1 MDLSYICPHCG
12 AKTAF
17 AIFPVV
23 DALDSQICIDLI
35 PDPTT
40 GVRVTKFRVAGFPS
54 TPGGGPL
61 VKYHPRCFVTS
72 CLSCGEF
79 SYWEDGKLAFPIR
92 TGTLPSPDMPD
103 NAAEVFREAQAIISL
118 SPRAACALL
127 RVCLEM
133 IADWYGENQN
143 VEGFDKSE
151 KLYKKIHKIGISP
164 AFQQI
169 AKACRIAGN
178 EHAHSGEIDLSGED
192 SYEIAEA
199 MSRMINSLVNTW
211 ITPMRE
217 SEEVLRKLGKS

>member
-1 MDLSYICPHCG
+1 MERSYICPHCG
-12 AKTAF
+12 TKTAF
-17 AIFPVV
+17 IIYPVATAV
-23 DALDSQICIDLI
+23 DSVIGIDNSTEADGK
-35 PDPTT
+35 PKS
-40 GVRVTKFRVAGFPS
+40 RFRVLGHVAN
-54 TPGGGPL
+54 PGGGAYI
-61 VKYHPRCFVTS
+61 KYHPFRFVTS
-72 CLSCGEF
+72 CLSCGKF

-92 TGTLPSPDMPD
+92 TGILPSPDMPD
-103 NAAEVFREAQAIISL
+103 NAAEVFREAQTIISL

-151 KLYKKIHKIGISP
+151 MLYKKIHKIGISP

-169 AKACRIAGN
+169 AKACRIAGD

-217 SEEVLRKLGKS
+217 SKEVLHKLGKS

>member
-61 VKYHPRCFVTS
+61 VKYHPRRFVTS

-151 KLYKKIHKIGISP
+151 KLYKKSIRSESLRPSNKLPRHAESRGTSTHTLAKLIFPAKILMKSP
-164 AFQQI
+164 KQ
-169 AKACRIAGN
+169 CP
-178 EHAHSGEIDLSGED
+178 E
-192 SYEIAEA
+192 
-199 MSRMINSLVNTW
+199 
-211 ITPMRE
+211 
-217 SEEVLRKLGKS
+217 

>member
-1 MDLSYICPHCG
+1 MERSYTCPHCG
-12 AKTAF
+12 TKTAF
-17 AIFPVV
+17 SIFPVV
-23 DALDSQICIDLI
+23 DAINADISIDTLI
-35 PDPTT
+35 DTIT
-40 GVRVTKFRVAGFPS
+40 GSKEVKFRVVGYPS
-54 TPGGGPL
+54 IPGGGSCF
-61 VKYHPRCFVTS
+61 KYHPHRFVTC
-72 CLSCGEF
+72 CLSCGKF
-79 SYWEDGKLAFPIR
+79 SYWDNGKIAFPIR
-92 TGTLPSPDMPD
+92 TGILPSPDMPD

-151 KLYKKIHKIGISP
+151 RLYKKIHKIGISP

-217 SEEVLRKLGKS
+217 SEEVLQKLGKS

>member
-1 MDLSYICPHCG
+1 MERSYTCPHCG

-17 AIFPVV
+17 SIFPVV
-23 DALDSQICIDLI
+23 DAINADISIDTLI
-35 PDPTT
+35 DTIT
-40 GVRVTKFRVAGFPS
+40 GSKEVKFRVVGYPS
-54 TPGGGPL
+54 IPGGGSCF
-61 VKYHPRCFVTS
+61 KYHPHRFVTC
-72 CLSCGEF
+72 CLSCGKF
-79 SYWEDGKLAFPIR
+79 SYWDNGKIAFPIR
-92 TGTLPSPDMPD
+92 TGILPSPDMPD

-151 KLYKKIHKIGISP
+151 MLYKKIHKIGISP

-217 SEEVLRKLGKS
+217 SEEFLHKLGKS

>member
-1 MDLSYICPHCG
+1 MERSYTCPHCG

-17 AIFPVV
+17 SIFPVV
-23 DALDSQICIDLI
+23 DAINADISIDTLI
-35 PDPTT
+35 DTIT
-40 GVRVTKFRVAGFPS
+40 GSKEVKFRVVGYPS
-54 TPGGGPL
+54 IPGGGSCF
-61 VKYHPRCFVTS
+61 KYHPHRFVTC
-72 CLSCGEF
+72 CLSCGKF
-79 SYWEDGKLAFPIR
+79 SYWDNGKIAFPIR
-92 TGTLPSPDMPD
+92 TGILPSPDMPD

-151 KLYKKIHKIGISP
+151 MLYKKIHKIGISP

-217 SEEVLRKLGKS
+217 SEEVLHKLGKS